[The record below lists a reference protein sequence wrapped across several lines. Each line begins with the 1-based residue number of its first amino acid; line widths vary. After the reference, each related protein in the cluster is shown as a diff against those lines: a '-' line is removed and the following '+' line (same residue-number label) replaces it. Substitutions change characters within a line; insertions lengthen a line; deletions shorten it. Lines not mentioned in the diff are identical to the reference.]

1 MKIKEK
7 KILVIALCMLLS
19 VQFLFIKPSY
29 ADEDDKQIAETISAL
44 IPDTVEIN
52 ISEIDGAD
60 GTIRAN
66 KVKEEIHKVFQ
77 ENNVDEDLV
86 EFSAFSMIDL
96 HQVHTRVKKGQSYK
110 DKYVNVKYSNSDNY
124 NEEDEQYVKNI
135 TKDIKYVDLK
145 EPIVIGIE
153 HENEFLNKGGA
164 YQTVLKAYE
173 DAFDEMMKSYD
184 VEVKYSISHGFYLCC
199 LIYKDGICYKITDG
213 FVINWIPGIIIPDDV
228 EDTDEAYM
236 DYAKPLIA
244 QNLNWDMDDFD
255 LEKNTNQMIVDQ
267 EAIDEEGA
275 TPIENDGTFYLA
287 THHSGNG
294 MRDIKIYKE
303 AKGPSEI
310 ELDDNE
316 TGIELNTNT
325 DVIPANSTL
334 ECTEIKGGEE
344 YQNIKN
350 TLGNGISKFKAFDIN
365 ILKNGVKIQPDGK
378 VKIRIPIPSSYNKSR
393 IFVAFVDD
401 NENVIKL
408 NHQVIDNYAV
418 FETEHFSNY
427 VLAETDTSE
436 SDSNIDDN
444 QIEEDEKKVDIDS
457 SNESIEDNKGNVNR
471 SNPKTGDNVLAY
483 IATISLGLA
492 SIIVISIKKSKI
504 RR

>member
-153 HENEFLNKGGA
+153 HENEFLNQGEA

-199 LIYKDGICYKITDG
+199 LIYKDGICY
-213 FVINWIPGIIIPDDV
+213 N
-228 EDTDEAYM
+228 
-236 DYAKPLIA
+236 
-244 QNLNWDMDDFD
+244 
-255 LEKNTNQMIVDQ
+255 
-267 EAIDEEGA
+267 
-275 TPIENDGTFYLA
+275 
-287 THHSGNG
+287 
-294 MRDIKIYKE
+294 
-303 AKGPSEI
+303 
-310 ELDDNE
+310 
-316 TGIELNTNT
+316 
-325 DVIPANSTL
+325 
-334 ECTEIKGGEE
+334 
-344 YQNIKN
+344 
-350 TLGNGISKFKAFDIN
+350 
-365 ILKNGVKIQPDGK
+365 
-378 VKIRIPIPSSYNKSR
+378 
-393 IFVAFVDD
+393 
-401 NENVIKL
+401 
-408 NHQVIDNYAV
+408 
-418 FETEHFSNY
+418 
-427 VLAETDTSE
+427 
-436 SDSNIDDN
+436 
-444 QIEEDEKKVDIDS
+444 
-457 SNESIEDNKGNVNR
+457 
-471 SNPKTGDNVLAY
+471 
-483 IATISLGLA
+483 
-492 SIIVISIKKSKI
+492 
-504 RR
+504 